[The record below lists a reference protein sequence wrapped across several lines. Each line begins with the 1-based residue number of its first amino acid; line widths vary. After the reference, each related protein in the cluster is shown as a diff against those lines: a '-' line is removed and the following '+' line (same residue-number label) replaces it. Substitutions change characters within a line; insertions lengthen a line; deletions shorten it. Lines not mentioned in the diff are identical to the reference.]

1 VSRLPEAVPSFLSRF
16 AFLSALPFIFC
27 SLIFLTVALNV
38 AHADEKPALVTVS
51 GKVISQT
58 LSKKVAPVYPTDARR
73 KGIQGTVRLHILIG
87 TDGRVRKVEI
97 VSGDSHLVRSAI
109 EAVKQWEYKPYLQ
122 DGKAVEVDSV
132 CEVNYSL
139 LP

>member
-1 VSRLPEAVPSFLSRF
+1 MLCLDVFL
-16 AFLSALPFIFC
+16 APALS
-27 SLIFLTVALNV
+27 LTQ
-38 AHADEKPALVTVS
+38 ADEKPSLVTVS
-51 GKVISQT
+51 GKLISQT
-58 LSKKVAPVYPTDARR
+58 ISKKVAPVYPTEARR

-87 TDGRVRKVEI
+87 TDGKVRKVDV
-97 VSGDSHLVRSAI
+97 VSGDPHLVRSAI

-122 DGKAVEVDSV
+122 DGKARGSDTV

>member
-1 VSRLPEAVPSFLSRF
+1 MLFL
-16 AFLSALPFIFC
+16 ALAI
-27 SLIFLTVALNV
+27 SLAR
-38 AHADEKPALVTVS
+38 ADEKPSVVTVS
-51 GKVISQT
+51 GKIISQT
-58 LSKKVAPVYPTDARR
+58 LSKKVAPVYPTEARR

-87 TDGRVRKVEI
+87 TDGKVRKVEV

-122 DGKAVEVDSV
+122 DAKAVEVDTV
-132 CEVNYSL
+132 CEVSYSL